1 MALYWRGYGIYL
13 PIKLLDLDLER
24 EGNPHLLH
32 IYMLKNETMNIEFK
46 RNSDIFWSEGR
57 KKEEGAVKMIIEL

>member
-1 MALYWRGYGIYL
+1 MDPFQAILAFRYLDIYL
-13 PIKLLDLDLER
+13 LIKLLDLDLER

-46 RNSDIFWSEGR
+46 RNSGIIWSEGS
-57 KKEEGAVKMIIEL
+57 KKRGQLE